1 MPREATGLIE
11 TKPTIQLNQE
21 QSSSSMFA
29 AFVELTH
36 VFVSCEFVDMLD
48 KRCTLVFSYMLINE
62 YCLHV
67 L

>member
-1 MPREATGLIE
+1 
-11 TKPTIQLNQE
+11 
-21 QSSSSMFA
+21 MFA